1 MTNTFFEN
9 APIALVV
16 FGLLATALFAVF
28 FKETKRWLAILFGPL
43 LTFTVLVALTA
54 GFVPDSKQTFA
65 YGFVILAFLGGFAV
79 YYPIV
84 FIFAYLRHRKKKALT
99 NNQED

>member
-9 APIALVV
+9 APIALVA
-16 FGLLATALFAVF
+16 FGLLMTVLFAVVL
-28 FKETKRWLAILFGPL
+28 KDTKRWIVILSGPL
-43 LTFTVLVALTA
+43 LTFTVLVALTV

-79 YYPIV
+79 YWPSV

-99 NNQED
+99 NNRED